1 MKTQKIS
8 DEMKKSPLHQLF
20 IDEIQDIYWAEKH
33 LLKQLPKMAEAS
45 TSTELRKAFED
56 HLDITQMHV
65 ERLEKVFELLEEKAQ
80 TKTCEALKGLS
91 READEI
97 VDNTEDGTMV
107 RDCGLIMAAQ
117 KVEHYEIATYG
128 TLRTWAAIMGHKEV
142 EELLQATLDEEHDA
156 DKDLTQAAMSFV
168 NEEALGEK

>member
-1 MKTQKIS
+1 MNTQKIS

-20 IDEIQDIYWAEKH
+20 IEEIQDIYWAEKH
-33 LLKQLPKMAEAS
+33 LLKELPKMAEAS
-45 TSTELRKAFED
+45 TSNELRKAFET

-65 ERLEKVFELLEEKAQ
+65 ERLEKIFELLEEKAQ
-80 TKTCEALKGLS
+80 TKTCEALKGLC

-97 VDNTEDGTMV
+97 VDDTEEGTMV
-107 RDCGLIMAAQ
+107 RDCGLILAAQ

-156 DKDLTQAAMSFV
+156 DKDLTQAALAFV
-168 NEEALGEK
+168 NEEALGER

>member
-1 MKTQKIS
+1 MKTQAIS

-20 IDEIQDIYWAEKH
+20 IEEIQDIYWAEKH
-33 LLKQLPKMAEAS
+33 LLKELPKMAEAS
-45 TSTELRKAFED
+45 TSTELRKAFET

-65 ERLEKVFELLEEKAQ
+65 ERLEKIFELLEEKAQ
-80 TKTCEALKGLS
+80 TKTCEALKGLC

-97 VDNTEDGTMV
+97 VDDTEDGTMV

-117 KVEHYEIATYG
+117 KIEHYEIATYG

-156 DKDLTQAAMSFV
+156 DKDLTQAALAFV
-168 NEEALGEK
+168 NEEALGER